1 MATTPEACLSH
12 LPDDQLDTLAGC
24 LLAIGHPTRLK
35 IVCLLAAGERSVNE
49 LTAELGLVQPL
60 VSQHLRV
67 LANRGVVVTRREG
80 NRIYYALGPPALRA
94 LLEKMRAVYCGG

>member
-1 MATTPEACLSH
+1 MATTPEPCLTH

-35 IVCLLAAGERSVNE
+35 IVCLLVAGERCVND
-49 LTAELGLVQPL
+49 LVAELALVQPL

-67 LANRGVVVTRREG
+67 LTNRGVLATRREG
-80 NRIYYALGPPALRA
+80 NRIYYALRPPALLA